1 MKRLPVVHWS
11 TGSFIVDVA
20 AINIDGHG
28 NSYTRAV

>member
-28 NSYTRAV
+28 HIDTTAV